1 MKLVSSAQN
10 VHQQLHHCVHGCE
23 GIREEDETNDDGELL
38 VEAEG
43 LVEGAV
49 IDEDGEEGKDV
60 EYVELANVRLVLL
73 AGLGT
78 TDL

>member
-1 MKLVSSAQN
+1 M
-10 VHQQLHHCVHGCE
+10 
-23 GIREEDETNDDGELL
+23 
-38 VEAEG
+38 
-43 LVEGAV
+43 VEGAV